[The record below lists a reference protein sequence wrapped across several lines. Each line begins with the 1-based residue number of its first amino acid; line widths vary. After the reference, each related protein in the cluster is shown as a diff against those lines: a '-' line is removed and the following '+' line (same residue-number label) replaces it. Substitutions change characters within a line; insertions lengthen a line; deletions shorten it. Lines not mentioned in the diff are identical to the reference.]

1 MPAAALL
8 LALSFALVAALAP
21 VGYAQSSPE
30 EDQDANMTAQT
41 PDECVEPDPPS
52 DNENAANYMDALER
66 YDECLERTRNAAP
79 EGENGTPA
87 PGETSTNDPTTQNE
101 NATEPEECVEP
112 PAPDDNDNARNYMD
126 ARDAYD
132 ECLERTGS
140 GEGSTEEGDE
150 DKSSGVPD
158 CPEPKDDSVTEREK
172 YQDCLDGAGAME
184 DDEPE
189 QLADDPGGFTGMAL
203 GAFQEILDWLYGV
216 TVEKPSKEMA
226 NFMSEEAFETPD
238 PTGGPIGDF
247 YQKVSN
253 LAKPGALLAMLY
265 CGYLMMF
272 QGARYDSNVTVQNM
286 LPKVFIFFAM
296 IGFLPDLLNM
306 LNDLTSGLGE
316 AFVNEDGLE
325 AFLSGAGSA
334 GSHSG
339 DDRAFM
345 FILGHAVAL
354 VMMILIVFMT
364 GLADI
369 LYSQLYVLSP
379 LAILAWLFPQLSD
392 LAAGWARAMLACI
405 LLPLVFAAEFAIG
418 AVMINNPG
426 SVFGTGGGND
436 STLTA
441 LLITIV
447 MFYIVWRTPKHM
459 LSWAVTG
466 YSAGSGMVSKVVKA
480 AVFKKV

>member
-1 MPAAALL
+1 MT
-8 LALSFALVAALAP
+8 ALAP
-21 VGYAQSSPE
+21 VGYAQTEAKE
-30 EDQDANMTAQT
+30 EQDANMTART
-41 PDECVEPDPPS
+41 PDECVRPETLS
-52 DNENAANYMDALER
+52 DSENAQNWIEANER
-66 YDECLERTRNAAP
+66 YSDCLERTRNEAP
-79 EGENGTPA
+79 EGENTTPA
-87 PGETSTNDPTTQNE
+87 SGENSYNDPTTRNE

-112 PAPDDNDNARNYMD
+112 EAPDDNDNPNNYMD
-126 ARDAYD
+126 AKKAYD
-132 ECLERTGS
+132 ECVERTGS

-158 CPEPKDDSVTEREK
+158 CPEPKDDSVTETEK
-172 YQDCLDGAGAME
+172 YEDCLAGAGAME
-184 DDEPE
+184 DGEPE

-216 TVEKPSKEMA
+216 TVEKPSEEMA

-265 CGYLMMF
+265 CGYLMMY

-306 LNDLTSGLGE
+306 LNDLTSGLAE
-316 AFVNEDGLE
+316 AFVNQDGLE

-354 VMMILIVFMT
+354 VMMILIVFVC

-379 LAILAWLFPQLSD
+379 LALLTWLFPQLSD

-436 STLTA
+436 TTLTT

-480 AVFKKV
+480 AIVKRF

>member
-1 MPAAALL
+1 M
-8 LALSFALVAALAP
+8 AALAP
-21 VGYAQSSPE
+21 VGHAQSSPE
-30 EDQDANMTAQT
+30 EDQDANLTAQT

-52 DNENAANYMDALER
+52 DNENASNYMDALKR
-66 YDECLERTRNAAP
+66 YNDCLERTQKEAP

-87 PGETSTNDPTTQNE
+87 PGETSANDPTTQNE

-112 PAPDDNDNARNYMD
+112 EAPDDNDNAGNYMD
-126 ARDAYD
+126 ARKAYED
-132 ECLERTGS
+132 CLERTGS
-140 GEGSTEEGDE
+140 GQGSAAEGDE
-150 DKSSGVPD
+150 EKSGGVPE
-158 CPEPKDDSVTEREK
+158 CPKPEDENDVTAMEEYK
-172 YQDCLDGAGAME
+172 DCLEGAGAME

-203 GAFQEILDWLYGV
+203 GAFQEILGWLYGV

-226 NFMSEEAFETPD
+226 GFMTEEAFQTPD
-238 PTGGPIGDF
+238 PTGGPIGGF

-265 CGYLMMF
+265 CGYLMMY

-286 LPKVFIFFAM
+286 LPKIFVFFAM

-306 LNDLTSGLGE
+306 LNDLTGGLAG
-316 AFVNEDGLE
+316 AFVDQDGLE

-345 FILGHAVAL
+345 FVLGHAVAL
-354 VMMILIVFMT
+354 VMMILIVFIC

-379 LAILAWLFPQLSD
+379 LALLMWLFPQLSD

-405 LLPLVFAAEFAIG
+405 LLPLVFAAEFAVG

-426 SVFGTGGGND
+426 SVFGAGRGDDT
-436 STLTA
+436 TLTA

-447 MFYIVWRTPKHM
+447 MFYVVWRTPKHM
-459 LSWAVTG
+459 LSWAITG
-466 YSAGSGMVSKVVKA
+466 YSAGSGMVSKVIQSVIVKR
-480 AVFKKV
+480 F